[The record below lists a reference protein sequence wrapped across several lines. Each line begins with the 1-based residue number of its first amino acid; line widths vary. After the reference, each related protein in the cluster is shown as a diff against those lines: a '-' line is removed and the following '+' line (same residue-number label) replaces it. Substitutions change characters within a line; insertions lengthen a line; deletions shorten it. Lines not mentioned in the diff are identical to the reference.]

1 MIDLYKYISEGLL
14 KGMDDTLASGESD
27 VDYLRI
33 REWLEKYTASMHV
46 TVNGSIENPD
56 KYINSDNTLNLFS
69 FNPWYA
75 YTEQE
80 MEFPVPDYIDIK
92 SCDNISMT
100 MKENVNFAD
109 LPHIG
114 NVNELLLKPFT
125 DDLKFDL
132 SKLPI
137 DRIKVFEWVYDRND
151 IVKFPKKTNID
162 TFIMWTY
169 AMPSSVFGHPQYMI
183 GFDKL
188 KGLKCNNLGIPDI
201 IFAEKYSDFNTGY
214 NSMIRTGAVSFE
226 SQPGQMLLKLFD
238 DKSIQFNKLYV
249 YSTCAN
255 NYKFY
260 ELKKAKD
267 CFVISKRATTLI

>member
-1 MIDLYKYISEGLL
+1 MIDLYRYISEGLL
-14 KGMDDTLASGESD
+14 RGMDKTLASGESD
-27 VDYLRI
+27 VAYI
-33 REWLEKYTASMHV
+33 KIKEWLEKYTASMHV

-75 YTEQE
+75 YSTD
-80 MEFPVPDYIDIK
+80 MELPVPDYIDIK
-92 SCDNISMT
+92 ECDNISMT
-100 MKENVNFAD
+100 MKENVNFDD
-109 LPHIG
+109 LPHVG
-114 NVNELLLKPFT
+114 SVNELLLKPFA
-125 DDLKFDL
+125 DNLDFDL

-137 DRIKVFEWVYDRND
+137 DNIKVFEWVYDSSS
-151 IVKFPKKTNID
+151 ISKFPKKTEID
-162 TFIMWTY
+162 TFIMWSNREP
-169 AMPSSVFGHPQYMI
+169 ASSFGSKRFMI
-183 GFDKL
+183 GFDKI
-188 KGLKCNNLGIPDI
+188 KGLKCSKLAIPDI
-201 IFAEKYSDFNTGY
+201 IFAENYSDFNTGS
-214 NSMIRTGAVSFE
+214 NSLIKKGSFSFD
-226 SQPGQMLLKLFD
+226 SQPGQMLLKLYD

>member
-14 KGMDDTLASGESD
+14 KGQDATLD
-27 VDYLRI
+27 VGGHDVERI
-33 REWLEKYTASMHV
+33 MIEDWLDETLSIMYV
-46 TVNGSIENPD
+46 TVEDRRACISRDN
-56 KYINSDNTLNLFS
+56 KINAHS

-75 YTEQE
+75 YADKELE
-80 MEFPVPDYIDIK
+80 LPAPDYIKFGNVD
-92 SCDNISMT
+92 SVSMT
-100 MKENVNFAD
+100 MQKDVNFED
-109 LPHIG
+109 LPHIV
-114 NVNELLLKPFT
+114 NVNELLLKPFA
-125 DDLKFDL
+125 DNLDFDL

-137 DRIKVFEWVYDRND
+137 DNIKTFEWVYDNNA

-188 KGLKCNNLGIPDI
+188 KGLKCNKLAVPDI
-201 IFAEKYSDFNTGY
+201 IFAENYSDFNTGY
-214 NSMIRTGAVSFE
+214 NSMIKKGGFSSD
-226 SQPGQMLLKLFD
+226 SQPGQMLLKLFN
-238 DKSIQFNKLYV
+238 DKSIQFKQLYV
-249 YSTCAN
+249 YSSCAN

-267 CFVISKRATTLI
+267 CFVIAKRGTNLMG

>member
-33 REWLEKYTASMHV
+33 REWLEKHTSSMHV

-75 YTEQE
+75 YSNE

-92 SCDNISMT
+92 KCDNISMT
-100 MKENVNFAD
+100 MQENVNFAD

-114 NVNELLLKPFT
+114 NVNELLLKPFA
-125 DDLKFDL
+125 DDLKHDL

-137 DRIKVFEWVYDRND
+137 DNIKTFEWVYDRND

-249 YSTCAN
+249 YSACAN